1 MRRSTRA
8 PGGVASIRRLLGL
21 LLIGGLVLVMAACGQ
36 ATSTAT
42 PTGTRQ
48 PTTGTGTSEPPA
60 TEPPAT
66 EPGSTTPTD
75 APTTTP
81 DSATPEPSATEPTAT
96 PPGDGIGS
104 AAVCSGSDENRDFFA
119 SMAAA
124 VDWTVYCP
132 VLDGG
137 WFVDDGRY
145 RLAGGGWLEISYDGP
160 GEARLILRQGAF
172 CNTTDGCLGTGRD
185 TGSAAFGPETGV
197 MIARD
202 DGSLAVAVANGE
214 PISWLLVVN
223 GLDESTARE
232 IAADL
237 HPITD

>member
-1 MRRSTRA
+1 MRRSLRA
-8 PGGVASIRRLLGL
+8 PGGIASIGRSLGL
-21 LLIGGLVLVMAACGQ
+21 TLIGGLVLVIAACGQ
-36 ATSTAT
+36 ANSTAT
-42 PTGTRQ
+42 PTGTTA
-48 PTTGTGTSEPPA
+48 PTTAPGTTVPPAIEPSA
-60 TEPPAT
+60 TEPD
-66 EPGSTTPTD
+66 GTTPTD
-75 APTTTP
+75 APANTHEPVTP
-81 DSATPEPSATEPTAT
+81 GPSETDPAA
-96 PPGDGIGS
+96 PPDGDGIGS
-104 AAVCSGSDENRDFFA
+104 ASACSGSDENRDFFA

-124 VDWTVYCP
+124 VDWIVYCP

-172 CNTTDGCLGTGRD
+172 CEATGGCLGTGRD
-185 TGSAAFGPETGV
+185 AGSTAFGPETGV

-202 DGSLAVAVANGE
+202 DGSVAVAVANGE

-223 GLDESTARE
+223 GLDEPAVRE